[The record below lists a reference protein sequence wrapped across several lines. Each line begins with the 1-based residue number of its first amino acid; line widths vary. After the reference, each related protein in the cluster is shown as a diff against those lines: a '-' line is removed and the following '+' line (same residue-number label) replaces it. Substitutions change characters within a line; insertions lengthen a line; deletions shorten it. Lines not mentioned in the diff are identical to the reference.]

1 MIVGLV
7 SCYQDGRLAEDAIRS
22 LLPCCQNVFV
32 FDGPIGEPE
41 PSYLHSNTDWKALD
55 KTGRM
60 FRHIGQWASDA
71 EKRTGLLAKSR
82 RFPGPLWGI
91 VLDSDELLVNGEQ
104 IPALIQYHEQQA
116 ENAEREPFRIPL
128 RLMDGD
134 GTASVMT
141 GRILRLDLIE
151 RYLIS
156 SYHVKLTNGAEVSLA
171 NGVLVPAGEPDKT
184 ALDVTTGLQMR
195 RPLQGEPH
203 ILHRAFLRPPQRTA
217 ERQSVAEGSAFDAL
231 VREAGLGEAHGEKPR
246 DERSA
251 IWLPS
256 Q

>member
-7 SCYQDGRLAEDAIRS
+7 STWRDGRLAEDAVRS
-22 LLPCCQNVFV
+22 LLTCCQSVYV
-32 FDGPIGEPE
+32 LDGSIGEPGE
-41 PSYLHSNTDWKALD
+41 AFLHSETNWKDLS
-55 KTGRM
+55 KTARVFHHTGAW
-60 FRHIGQWASDA
+60 QSDA
-71 EKRTGLLAKSR
+71 EKRTQLLLRTR
-82 RFPGPLWGI
+82 RLAVPVWGV
-91 VLDSDELLVNGEQ
+91 VLDSDELLVSGEQ
-104 IPALIQYHEQQA
+104 IPALIQWHEQNAAHA
-116 ENAEREPFRIPL
+116 EQEPFRIPL

-141 GRILRLDLIE
+141 GRILRLDLVE

-156 SYHVKLTNGAEVSLA
+156 SYHLKLTNGAEVSLA

-184 ALDVTTGLQMR
+184 TLDVTTGLQMR

-231 VREAGLGEAHGEKPR
+231 VREAGLGEAHGER
-246 DERSA
+246 AQDDRSA
-251 IWLPS
+251 IWLPT
-256 Q
+256 